1 MKNFRMENYY
11 KSSPQFANSIKIFVQ
26 DIINEDKNFE
36 ETWEFFE
43 HDGKYF
49 DVHIFKDKTIVKA
62 YVYWTLFVS
71 AKGEDLFVTQK
82 HDVMPLGYFQ
92 GIDMGADNVA

>member
-1 MKNFRMENYY
+1 MVNLKMEMYYNSTRQFRTM
-11 KSSPQFANSIKIFVQ
+11 IKTFVQ
-26 DIINEDKNFE
+26 DIINKDKNFE

-49 DVHIFKDKTIVKA
+49 DVHIFKEKTIVKA

-71 AKGEDLFVTQK
+71 ETGEDLFVTQK
-82 HDVMPLGYFQ
+82 HDATRLFPGK
-92 GIDMGADNVA
+92 